1 MKTNFSFDIQYA
13 ATSHSTQAERDAVMA
28 SLGPTLQALLR
39 EQDQAATVVVSDSHK
54 GSDNKLVE
62 LTTTL
67 GDAQIA
73 QILKAFSARHGVLV
87 TTFD

>member
-13 ATSHSTQAERDAVMA
+13 ATSHSTQAERDAVMT